1 MERDNFK
8 NHNVIYNSENNS
20 IIGYVEDIIHY
31 YKACAKNY
39 VDIELYNEVRDI
51 LDLLDVVDIECKSRD
66 LIEVY
71 YLELDYKYTYRI
83 IEKAKE
89 V

>member
-8 NHNVIYNSENNS
+8 NHNVIYNSENDS
-20 IIGYVEDIIHY
+20 IIGYVEDIRHY
-31 YKACAKNY
+31 YKACAKDC
-39 VDIELYNEVRDI
+39 VDSELYNETRDI
-51 LDLLDVVDIECKSRD
+51 VDLLDKIDIELKSRD

-71 YLELDYKYTYRI
+71 YLELDYCYTFRV

>member
-8 NHNVIYNSENNS
+8 NYNLLYNEDNNS
-20 IIGYVEDIIHY
+20 MIGFVEDIKHY

-39 VDIELYNEVRDI
+39 VDIELYNETRDL
-51 LDLLDVVDIECKSRD
+51 LDLLDKIDIELKSRD

-71 YLELDYKYTYRI
+71 YLDLNYKYTYRL
-83 IEKAKE
+83 IEKAKN
-89 V
+89 